1 MSWQDILKD
10 DFNAPI
16 ARRGA
21 PEFPALINVPLA
33 DEEKPHNYYTLQEV
47 IENAPGTEPY
57 GVYYSNWENHPES
70 VLHLEPEEAKKM
82 QQMNMTLPMMAQCGE
97 KKNELERY
105 TE

>member
-70 VLHLEPEEAKKM
+70 VLHLEPEEAKKYAADEHDPAYDG
-82 QQMNMTLPMMAQCGE
+82 PMWRE
-97 KKNELERY
+97 EE
-105 TE
+105 